1 VQPKRGAKILAKA
14 VEARYLAAL
23 RELLDRS
30 VDRAH
35 CPY

>member
-1 VQPKRGAKILAKA
+1 MQPKRGAKILAEA

-30 VDRAH
+30 VDGAQG
-35 CPY
+35 PY